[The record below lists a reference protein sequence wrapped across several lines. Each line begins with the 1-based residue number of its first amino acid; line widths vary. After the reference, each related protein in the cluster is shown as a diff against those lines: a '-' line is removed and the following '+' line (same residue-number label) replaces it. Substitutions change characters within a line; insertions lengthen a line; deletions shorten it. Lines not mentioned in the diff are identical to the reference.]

1 MAVEGKQPALVAG
14 HKIVGVTRFVKSQQK
29 IVAGIGRAIHGGER
43 TRFLGEPFD
52 LVEQAAGLVGFD
64 EFGDVRLF
72 ERGEQLVEMRR
83 AGQEREFSLYP
94 GVINRGGLAG
104 RGDQGGDEDVGIE
117 HHAHQALPSLG
128 RDVRRGP
135 HPRPRR
141 RCAGSR
147 PGRHRR
153 CAP

>member
-1 MAVEGKQPALVAG
+1 MG
-14 HKIVGVTRFVKSQQK
+14 S
-29 IVAGIGRAIHGGER
+29 GER
-43 TRFLGEPFD
+43 FTGGSRPDVLGEPFD
-52 LVEQAAGLVGFD
+52 LVDQAAGLVGFD
-64 EFGDVRLF
+64 EFGDARLF

-83 AGQEREFSLYP
+83 AGQEREFSLDP
-94 GVINRGGLAG
+94 GAIDRGGLAG
-104 RGDQGGDEDVGIE
+104 RSDQGGDEDVGIE
-117 HHAHQALPSLG
+117 HHAHQALPSVG

-141 RCAGSR
+141 RCAESR